1 MQISG
6 QFNRFMHGV
15 VLAQMRSL
23 RYLCIREHRIA
34 IRPFY
39 LSAGTLKQLLK
50 VLDFD
55 YPREK
60 DGAPLSY
67 TQLSTA
73 DMLAHLAY
81 IETLCAENGIEPE
94 YLREFKEELRN
105 GNIH

>member
-15 VLAQMRSL
+15 VLAQMRAL

-50 VLDFD
+50 ALDFD
-55 YPREK
+55 YPRQK
-60 DGAPLSY
+60 DGTPLSY

-73 DMLAHLAY
+73 DMLGHLAY

-94 YLREFKEELRN
+94 FIKEFEKE
-105 GNIH
+105 IK